1 MKKDKYYFTQ
11 HARERFRDRF
21 KHLMIGTDVIHSLS
35 TAVRGATPDNSIHN
49 DTKFMTEYYEKYGYD
64 KTPIF
69 LVTADIVF
77 VVKETALITMYERS
91 SSRFRPVR
99 GRFKSTRRK

>member
-1 MKKDKYYFTQ
+1 MNDKYYFTK
-11 HARERFRDRF
+11 HAQERFKTRF
-21 KHLMIGTDVIHSLS
+21 SHLVGPSVVRSLS
-35 TAVRGATPDNSIHN
+35 DAVRGATPDNSIHN
-49 DTKFMTEYYEKYGYD
+49 DTRFMTEYYEKYGYD

-77 VVKETALITMYERS
+77 VVKDTALITMYERS

-99 GRFKSTRRK
+99 NRFKSTRRS